1 MIDCYAKANLNNTFG
16 NGNGNWLV
24 MEIEESKE
32 VVLLGI
38 IIDNLLT
45 FN

>member
-24 MEIEESKE
+24 VEM
-32 VVLLGI
+32 VG
-38 IIDNLLT
+38 NG
-45 FN
+45 N